1 MLLICHIITAVVKKS
16 EDAYKEAYKNAN
28 DSMAPTHPIRLG
40 LALNYSVFHYE
51 IMNKPDEAC
60 KLAKRVSFFCV
71 IRYFLF
77 NVPVSF
83 ERLIRVN
90 QARFFFSFS
99 WSQSSQENFLLVRY
113 YLSHSWTGPIK
124 IYINRPKLN

>member
-1 MLLICHIITAVVKKS
+1 MLLNHVSFLLPTEIMLLICHIITAVVKKS

-60 KLAKRVSFFCV
+60 KLAKK
-71 IRYFLF
+71 
-77 NVPVSF
+77 
-83 ERLIRVN
+83 VN
-90 QARFFFSFS
+90 LCF
-99 WSQSSQENFLLVRY
+99 
-113 YLSHSWTGPIK
+113 
-124 IYINRPKLN
+124 

>member
-1 MLLICHIITAVVKKS
+1 MLLNRVSFLLPTEIMLLICYIITAVVKKS

-60 KLAKRVSFFCV
+60 KLAKKVNFFV
-71 IRYFLF
+71 ILDF
-77 NVPVSF
+77 
-83 ERLIRVN
+83 ICC
-90 QARFFFSFS
+90 
-99 WSQSSQENFLLVRY
+99 LLCI
-113 YLSHSWTGPIK
+113 L
-124 IYINRPKLN
+124 

>member
-60 KLAKRVSFFCV
+60 KLAKRVSFFV
-71 IRYFLF
+71 LLHFFLF
-77 NVPVSF
+77 YVSF

-90 QARFFFSFS
+90 RGEFFFFLFS
-99 WSQSSQENFLLVRY
+99 WSLSSHENFLLIR
-113 YLSHSWTGPIK
+113 
-124 IYINRPKLN
+124 

>member
-60 KLAKRVSFFCV
+60 KLAKKVNFFV
-71 IRYFLF
+71 FLDF
-77 NVPVSF
+77 ICCLLCILWETKTF
-83 ERLIRVN
+83 ELRQEIL
-90 QARFFFSFS
+90 FFHLAG
-99 WSQSSQENFLLVRY
+99 Q
-113 YLSHSWTGPIK
+113 
-124 IYINRPKLN
+124 

>member
-60 KLAKRVSFFCV
+60 KLAKRVSFFV
-71 IRYFLF
+71 LLHFFLF
-77 NVPVSF
+77 YVSF

-99 WSQSSQENFLLVRY
+99 WSQSSQENFLLVR
-113 YLSHSWTGPIK
+113 
-124 IYINRPKLN
+124 

>member
-1 MLLICHIITAVVKKS
+1 MLSHVSFGCLTDTMLLICHIITAVVKKS

-99 WSQSSQENFLLVRY
+99 WSQSSRENFLLVR
-113 YLSHSWTGPIK
+113 
-124 IYINRPKLN
+124 

>member
-77 NVPVSF
+77 DVPVSF
-83 ERLIRVN
+83 ERLICVN

-99 WSQSSQENFLLVRY
+99 WSQSSQENFLLVR
-113 YLSHSWTGPIK
+113 
-124 IYINRPKLN
+124 